1 MGNYSRP
8 MGPSLVELW
17 GLGSMVGLGLRGFGV
32 QGFLGFKAP
41 TRAATFEPAPASG
54 HHLLEGAGIG
64 LQCSGGLSLKD

>member
-1 MGNYSRP
+1 

-41 TRAATFEPAPASG
+41 TRAPASG